1 MRSDMNSN
9 NCPYVAYPLRV
20 MSSTL
25 PPPGIRR
32 ARRRFATAAG
42 APAGEGGAMARHP
55 WQGYRAIDSGLRN
68 RVRAAGQPRA

>member
-1 MRSDMNSN
+1 MRSDTNSN
-9 NCPYVAYPLRV
+9 NCPYVTHLLRV

-32 ARRRFATAAG
+32 ARRRFAAAAG
-42 APAGEGGAMARHP
+42 TPAGERDAMARHP
-55 WQGYRAIDSGLRN
+55 GQGHRAIDSGLRN